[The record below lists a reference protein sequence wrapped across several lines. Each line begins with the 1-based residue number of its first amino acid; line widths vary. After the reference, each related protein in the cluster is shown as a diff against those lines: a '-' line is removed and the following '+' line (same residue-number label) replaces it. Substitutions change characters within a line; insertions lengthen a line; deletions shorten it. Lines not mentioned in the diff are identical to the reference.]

1 VKKIIMGGLA
11 AVLAG
16 GAAVA
21 IAGTPMGGDD
31 LGIIPTGPNAKA
43 ILKCETGLGKGG
55 AKLAASIIKCHQG
68 VVTGKVT
75 DEEGCENTAKSNFIA
90 KAKLTG
96 CDVCSSASGLANLV
110 EGLVDGHNDSVYCA
124 AGTPW
129 PATAE
134 TVADTGNVPADAP
147 KGPISKCENL
157 VAKGAGKLI
166 GAIAKCHASEA
177 AGKLVGDSAEEPC
190 ETAAIAKF
198 TALGPKTTGCD
209 PCTNLTTIAGVVATQ
224 SDNATAVV
232 FCSNSPSGAFL
243 E

>member
-1 VKKIIMGGLA
+1 VKKISMGGLA

-31 LGIIPTGPNAKA
+31 LGIIPNGPNAKA
-43 ILKCETGLGKGG
+43 IIKCESGLGKGG
-55 AKLAASIIKCHQG
+55 AKLAGAIIKCHQG

-75 DEEGCENTAKSNFIA
+75 DEEGCETTAKSNFVA

-96 CDVCSSASGLANLV
+96 CDTCSNAAGLALLV
-110 EGLVDGHNDSVYCA
+110 EQLVDGHNDSVYCA
-124 AGTPW
+124 AGAAW
-129 PATAE
+129 PGSPE
-134 TVADTGNVPADAP
+134 DTGSVPTAGSPVA
-147 KGPISKCENL
+147 KCENL

-166 GAIAKCHASEA
+166 GAIAKCHSSRVS
-177 AGKLVGDSAEEPC
+177 GKLADDTAENGC
-190 ETAAIAKF
+190 ETTAIGKF
-198 TALGPKTTGCD
+198 TALSAKTTSCD
-209 PCTNLTTIAGVVATQ
+209 PCTNLTTIANVVKTN
-224 SDNATAVV
+224 SDNSTAVV